1 MIKKGDRVFSKCKNM
16 TGQVVRIRG
25 DVVYIAFITDEKIKK
40 NKNDIYYVDGQWRF
54 DDWTNLL

>member
-1 MIKKGDRVFSKCKNM
+1 MMIKKGDRVFSKCKNM

-54 DDWTNLL
+54 DD